1 MDLIRLRRSTSFLNT
16 AEIASLIYRFQEKGL
31 AVKWQGPF
39 FASSITIL
47 AMTAET
53 GEPIAVP
60 KPVGF
65 EAKR

>member
-31 AVKWQGPF
+31 VVKWQGPF
-39 FASSITIL
+39 FSSSITIL
-47 AMTAET
+47 AMKAET
-53 GEPIAVP
+53 GELIAVP